1 MNWPVRLPTR
11 IKAKTNRV
19 KANRLFSPTWQNYL
33 YIIPIFLFIGGLI
46 YYPILYTFN
55 TSTLDWNGLSQNSTF
70 IGLANFGDL
79 TSDSVFF
86 QALRN
91 TVIYTVLSIAGMLS
105 LGLFVAI
112 MLNTMVRLKAV
123 YKVIFFMPV
132 VTSPVIV
139 AYVFRHI
146 LDPTFGELNTLSKA
160 TGLNFLS
167 HGWLSD
173 QNTALFALVIITIWE
188 FMGFSFMMYFAAL
201 TLLDKHLYEAA
212 LLDGASFFQINW
224 FITVPLL
231 RTTHFSLITLSII
244 NLLKNFDLVWLTT
257 GGGPGHATEFI
268 GTYIFKKAVLEYNTG
283 YSAAISVV
291 LLTISLIITALQWS
305 FYYKKEVA

>member
-1 MNWPVRLPTR
+1 MNWPVRLSSR
-11 IKAKTNRV
+11 FRARQFKR
-19 KANRLFSPTWQNYL
+19 NRLFLPTWQNYL
-33 YIIPIFLFIGGLI
+33 YIVPIFLFIGGLI
-46 YYPILYTFN
+46 YFPIVYTFN
-55 TSTLDWNGLSQNSTF
+55 TSTLDWNGLSRNSTF
-70 IGLANFGDL
+70 IGLDNFKDL
-79 TSDSVFF
+79 ASDTVFF
-86 QALRN
+86 QALKN

-105 LGLFVAI
+105 LGLFVAV
-112 MLNTMVRLKAV
+112 MLNTNVRLKAV

-146 LDPTFGELNTLSKA
+146 LDPTFGELTTLSKA
-160 TGLNFLS
+160 TGLSFLS

-173 QNTALFALVIITIWE
+173 QNTALYALVIITIWE

-201 TLLDKHLYEAA
+201 TMLDKHLYEAA
-212 LLDGASFFQINW
+212 LIDGASFLQMNW

-244 NLLKNFDLVWLTT
+244 NLLKNFDLIWLTT
-257 GGGPGHATEFI
+257 GGGPGHATEFL
-268 GTYIFKKAVLEYNTG
+268 GTYIFKKAILEYNTG

-291 LLTISLIITALQWS
+291 LLAISLVITALQWK
-305 FYYKKEVA
+305 FYYKREAA